1 MPTSAIAN
9 SPAAAA
15 PMPADSQSRP
25 ESGALTT
32 ARGGA
37 MGCGLVGH
45 VGGPGS
51 VAATARGRVIGCGF
65 AGHVGG
71 PASVVAA
78 ARSPCEP
85 CKVPACEAVDWLCV
99 SAATAAAGP
108 ARAAVVRA
116 AASTAVMGRVVRMT
130 LLFCG
135 L

>member
-1 MPTSAIAN
+1 MRRRRPAMATSAIAN

-15 PMPADSQSRP
+15 RMPADSQSRP
-25 ESGALTT
+25 ESGAFTT

-45 VGGPGS
+45 VGGPGT

-78 ARSPCEP
+78 ARSPLEP
-85 CKVPACEAVDWLCV
+85 CKVPACEAGGWFLGL
-99 SAATAAAGP
+99 AAA
-108 ARAAVVRA
+108 A
-116 AASTAVMGRVVRMT
+116 
-130 LLFCG
+130 
-135 L
+135 